1 MDSVVYIKIHEGWQL
16 KAKLSLGRDQ
26 IVTKYQNAKKQTNK
40 KPKNPKT
47 QGGKKKKQTPN
58 PKFVVNSI
66 K

>member
-47 QGGKKKKQTPN
+47 QGGKKKKTPN